1 MTLDELAEAAVNNWN
16 HGLQSCHQDGRHI
29 LSVPSPVDF
38 LISTSRSHTGMPT
51 SVLSSFNVPPN
62 AVPADGD
69 AFFDAIQATA
79 NALRALLGKVIGLS
93 QNRDLLLA
101 LMPAR
106 SIPIV

>member
-29 LSVPSPVDF
+29 LSVPSLVDF
-38 LISTSRSHTGMPT
+38 LFSTSQSHTRMPT
-51 SVLSSFNVPPN
+51 SVLSSCNVPPD

-69 AFFDAIQATA
+69 AFLDSIQATA

-93 QNRDLLLA
+93 QNRVQLLA
-101 LMPAR
+101 WMPAG